1 MKLDTKDFE
10 AKMKKTIAAYM
21 ENLSTIRAGRATP
34 DVLKKVNVDYYGAP
48 TPIKMSVSGNRGEA
62 SEQAFGADLNY
73 DREMSTHDMNCPI
86 DEYTHL
92 WIDGRDTSETHNYIV
107 KAVSKTLNC
116 IRYAIKKVD
125 VS

>member
-1 MKLDTKDFE
+1 MRDLKRNQQTIWYSLLNVSAGEDEWGNTEDV
-10 AKMKKTIAAYM
+10 KT
-21 ENLSTIRAGRATP
+21 
-34 DVLKKVNVDYYGAP
+34 YGD
-48 TPIKMSVSGNRGEA
+48 PIPMHISVSGNKGEA
-62 SEQAFGADLNY
+62 SAQAFGADLNY

-92 WIDGRDTSETHNYIV
+92 WIDGRDTADTHNYIV

>member
-1 MKLDTKDFE
+1 MRDLKRNQQTIWYSLLNVSAGEDEWGNTEDVKSYGDPISMK
-10 AKMKKTIAAYM
+10 I
-21 ENLSTIRAGRATP
+21 
-34 DVLKKVNVDYYGAP
+34 
-48 TPIKMSVSGNRGEA
+48 SVSGNRGEA

-92 WIDGRDTSETHNYIV
+92 WVDGRDTTETHNYIV